1 MLPTP
6 DELSMCLLLHSPDR
20 MFRPLTR
27 PLCRNRL
34 EGSRTPHA
42 RPGAVPRNDQLLRGD
57 SDCLVYY
64 HWSRERRPTGTI
76 AVGGCCCCLLPCSRA
91 RIWSRACLPS
101 AVTMRVRVQYTT
113 VEFDGDED
121 AFGVIPQR
129 NIPNRYWC

>member
-76 AVGGCCCCLLPCSRA
+76 AVGGLLLLFAAVLRALVSGMPTQRGNAACS
-91 RIWSRACLPS
+91 C
-101 AVTMRVRVQYTT
+101 AVHDGGVRR
-113 VEFDGDED
+113 G
-121 AFGVIPQR
+121 
-129 NIPNRYWC
+129 